1 MKKILLMAVAAV
13 AAMSVQAQSVQFIY
27 HGEVLKDGAVVEVDE
42 YDSEMGEMPWHVEF
56 KNNTGADVE
65 VVMSYESYDNKYA
78 ELPGMGFGDGM
89 SLCTTQCV
97 AGANVV
103 APSFIVTADGE
114 TLNPDNG
121 MHIDIHAAFM
131 IMSASMMGYTDAYV
145 KADFLL
151 TNAANEDDYTYAT
164 VIFDYSKVASVENA
178 GVNNK
183 VNVFQRGANLVCN
196 YAFDADAAR
205 SLVLTNIVGARV
217 ASVALDG
224 NNGEVALDRL
234 PKGVYVYTLVENGRN
249 VKSQKI
255 IVR

>member
-13 AAMSVQAQSVQFIY
+13 AAMSVQAQAVQFIY
-27 HGEVLKDGAVVEVDE
+27 HGEVLQDGAVVEVDE
-42 YDSEMGEMPWHVEF
+42 YDPKTGEMPWHVEF

-65 VVMSYESYDNKYA
+65 VVMSYDSYDNKYA
-78 ELPGMGFGDGM
+78 ELEGMGFGDGM

-178 GVNNK
+178 DVNNK

-196 YAFDADAAR
+196 YAFDAVAAR

>member
-13 AAMSVQAQSVQFIY
+13 AAMSVQAQSVQFSN

-42 YDSEMGEMPWHVEF
+42 YDPKTGEMPWHVEF

-65 VVMSYESYDNKYA
+65 VVMSYDSYDNKYA
-78 ELPGMGFGDGM
+78 ELEGMGFGDGM

>member
-42 YDSEMGEMPWHVEF
+42 YDPKTGEMPWHVEF

-65 VVMSYESYDNKYA
+65 VVMSYDSYDNKYA
-78 ELPGMGFGDGM
+78 ELEGMGFGDGM

-97 AGANVV
+97 AGAYVV

-131 IMSASMMGYTDAYV
+131 IMSASMMGYIDAYV

-196 YAFDADAAR
+196 YAFDAVAAR